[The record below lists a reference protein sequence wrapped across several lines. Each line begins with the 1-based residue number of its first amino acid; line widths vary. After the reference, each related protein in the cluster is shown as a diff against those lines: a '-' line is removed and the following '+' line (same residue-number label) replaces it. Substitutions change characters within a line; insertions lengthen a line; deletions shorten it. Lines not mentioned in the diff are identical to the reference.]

1 MFIFDDNAPLALTT
15 PVQDAGSRTD
25 GLGRSIRRLR
35 RHLDLTLE
43 EVATSVGISRSFLSQ
58 IERTRAAPSLTT
70 LEAIAR
76 ALKVT
81 PEYFFAAAVDEP
93 GAPRPTKASV
103 VRFTPVGGSH
113 EPLRS

>member
-1 MFIFDDNAPLALTT
+1 MFIFDIAPLALTT
-15 PVQDAGSRTD
+15 PVQDADSRTH

-35 RHLDLTLE
+35 RHRDLTLE

-76 ALKVT
+76 ALNVT

-93 GAPRPTKASV
+93 GVARRSSASV
-103 VRFTPVGGSH
+103 VRFTPAGGRH